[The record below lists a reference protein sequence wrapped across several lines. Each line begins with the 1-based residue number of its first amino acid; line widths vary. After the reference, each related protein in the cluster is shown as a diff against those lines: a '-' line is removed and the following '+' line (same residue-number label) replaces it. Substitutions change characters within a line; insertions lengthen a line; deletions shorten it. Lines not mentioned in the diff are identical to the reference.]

1 MPNFSLASKT
11 KLLTCHPELQRLFN
25 EVIKHWD
32 CQILEGH
39 RGKEAQNKAFREG
52 NSKLQWPKGK
62 HNKLPSLAI
71 DVAPY
76 PIDWKDTQRFIY
88 FAGFVKG
95 IAATLGIKLRY
106 GGDWDSD
113 TQMTDENFRD
123 LVHFE
128 YIEN

>member
-62 HNKLPSLAI
+62 HNKLPSLAV

-76 PIDWKDTQRFIY
+76 SIDWKDTQRFIY

-95 IAATLGIKLRY
+95 VAATLGIKLRY

-128 YIEN
+128 IIES

>member
-39 RGKEAQNKAFREG
+39 RGKEAQNKAFKEG

-62 HNKLPSLAI
+62 HNKLPSLAV

-88 FAGFVKG
+88 FAGFVLG
-95 IAATLGIKLRY
+95 VAAMLNIKVRY

-113 TQMTDENFRD
+113 TQMTDERFRD
-123 LVHFE
+123 LVHWE
-128 YIEN
+128 IVEN

>member
-1 MPNFSLASKT
+1 MPNFSLVSKT
-11 KLLTCHPELQRLFN
+11 KLLTCHPELQRLFL

-39 RGKEAQNKAFREG
+39 RGKEAQNKAFKEG

-62 HNKLPSLAI
+62 HNKLPSLAV

-95 IAATLGIKLRY
+95 VAATLGIKLRY

-123 LVHFE
+123 LVHWE
-128 YIEN
+128 IIES

>member
-11 KLLTCHPELQRLFN
+11 KLLTCHPELQRLFF
-25 EVIKHWD
+25 EVIRHWD

-39 RGKEAQNKAFREG
+39 RGKEAQNEAFKKG

-62 HNKLPSLAI
+62 HNKLPSLAV

-88 FAGFVKG
+88 FAGFVLG
-95 IAATLGIKLRY
+95 VASQLGIKLRY
-106 GGDWDSD
+106 GGDWDRD
-113 TQMTDENFRD
+113 TQMTDEKFRD
-123 LVHFE
+123 LVHWE
-128 YIEN
+128 IIES

>member
-32 CQILEGH
+32 CQVLEGH
-39 RGKEAQNKAFREG
+39 RGKEAQNKAFKEG

-95 IAATLGIKLRY
+95 VAIMLGINLRY
-106 GGDWDSD
+106 GGDWNSN
-113 TQMTDENFRD
+113 TQMTDETFRD
-123 LVHFE
+123 LVHWE
-128 YIEN
+128 IIES